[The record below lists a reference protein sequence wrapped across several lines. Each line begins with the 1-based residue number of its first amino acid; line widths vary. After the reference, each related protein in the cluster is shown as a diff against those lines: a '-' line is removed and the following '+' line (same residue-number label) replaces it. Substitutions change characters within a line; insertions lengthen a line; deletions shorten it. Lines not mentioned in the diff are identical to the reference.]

1 VPKKEKLMK
10 LDRII
15 VTRQEA
21 IAPEHVERGDFI
33 YDKRLVVSKT
43 DNQCTVAF
51 MEIFPGKS
59 AYPRHYHFDITEV
72 FYVISGKGRVE
83 TPEGDRYVSAGD
95 VIVFPPG
102 AAGAHKIWN
111 TSENENLR
119 YIDFDTTAV
128 NDLMCYPDSG
138 KIGFDLNGKRGLF
151 FRENDAVD
159 YYEGE

>member
-1 VPKKEKLMK
+1 MK
-10 LDRII
+10 LDKII
-15 VTRQEA
+15 ITRRDA
-21 IAPEHVERGDFI
+21 IKPARVAHGDI
-33 YDKRLVVSKT
+33 TYDKRLVVSKT

-51 MEIFPGKS
+51 MEIPPGKS

-83 TPEGDRYVSAGD
+83 TPEGDKPVTTGD

-111 TSENENLR
+111 TSENEPLR
-119 YIDFDTTAV
+119 YIDFDTTAI
-128 NDLMCYPDSG
+128 NDLICYPDSG
-138 KIGFDLNGKRGLF
+138 KIGFDLNGKVGLF